1 MAKARRG
8 TGAFAARAA
17 GRPPPR
23 SAAMAWA
30 ERAARLQGPALRLG
44 RAAMDLLFPPACLVC
59 RRATQGGRPGLCGAC
74 WSAVAFIERPFC
86 ERLGLPFA
94 QDLGAGLL
102 SPDAMANPPVFGRA
116 RAVARFGEGPA
127 RRLMHGLKYG
137 DRLDLARPLGAWMA
151 RAGAELL
158 AEADLIVPVPLH
170 RGRLWRRQFNQAAVL
185 AREVSRGSGVAW
197 DPLALRRV
205 RATASQVGMSRPQR
219 IANVQGAFAVA
230 PDRAPAVQGRRVLL
244 VDDVLTTGSTLNAA
258 ARALL
263 RAGAT
268 GVDVLVFARVV
279 TES

>member
-1 MAKARRG
+1 MAKARRRF
-8 TGAFAARAA
+8 GAFAAGARSGTVPPEA
-17 GRPPPR
+17 GWRR
-23 SAAMAWA
+23 SAA
-30 ERAARLQGPALRLG
+30 RFG
-44 RAAMDLLFPPACLVC
+44 RAALDVIFPPACLAC
-59 RRATQGGRPGLCGAC
+59 RRATEGGAPGLCGAC
-74 WSAVAFIERPFC
+74 WGATRFIERPFC

-102 SPDAMANPPVFGRA
+102 SPDAMAHPPVFARA
-116 RAVARFGEGPA
+116 RAVARFEDGPA
-127 RRLMHGLKYG
+127 RRLMHALKYG

-185 AREVSRGSGVAW
+185 AREVSRLSGTAW

-205 RATASQVGMSRPQR
+205 KATASQVGMTRPQR
-219 IANVQGAFAVA
+219 VANVQGAFAVA
-230 PDRAPAVQGRRVLL
+230 PERAGAVADRQVLL

-263 RAGAT
+263 RAGAR

-279 TES
+279 VES

>member
-1 MAKARRG
+1 MASFFDDDADRMPSP
-8 TGAFAARAA
+8 A
-17 GRPPPR
+17 
-23 SAAMAWA
+23 
-30 ERAARLQGPALRLG
+30 RAARLAGLALWLG
-44 RAAMDLLFPPACLVC
+44 RGALDLLFPPACISC
-59 RRATQGGRPGLCGAC
+59 RRSTAGGAALCGGC
-74 WSAVAFIERPFC
+74 WRGMGFIERPFC

-102 SPDAMANPPVFGRA
+102 SPEAMAHPPVYGRA
-116 RAVARFGEGPA
+116 RAVARFDDGPA

-170 RGRLWRRQFNQAAVL
+170 RRRLWRRQFNQAAVL
-185 AREVSRGSGVAW
+185 AREVSRASGVPW
-197 DPLALRRV
+197 DPTPLLRLKP
-205 RATASQVGMSRPQR
+205 TASQVGMTRAQR
-219 IANVQGAFAVA
+219 VENVQGAFAVA
-230 PDRAPAVQGRRVLL
+230 QDHAGTIAGRRVLL

-263 RAGAT
+263 RARASA
-268 GVDVLVFARVV
+268 VDVLVFARVV